1 MDKTMIKIKNVSK
14 AYPIR
19 KDQNLTAVNQV
30 SLDILAGEC
39 LALVGESGCGKSTL
53 GKLISGIERVT
64 QGEIYF
70 ADQLI
75 SELKKKELRALRRQ
89 VQMVF
94 QDPYQV
100 FSPRMKIGPFLS
112 EPLIHYLKLTKKDA
126 WQRAGHLLE
135 AVELN
140 QEALKKFPHQLSGGQ
155 LQRVVIARAMALE
168 PAFIVYDEVTS
179 ALDVSIQQ
187 QIIAL
192 IKRIHQEKSTTSIFI
207 SHDLA
212 LVQNLCD
219 RIVVMYLGEIVEI
232 IEREGLGRQN
242 HHPYTR
248 ELLNSVFSLHG
259 ERNRSL
265 NMIAG
270 EPPSLIKRPAGCSF
284 ASRCS
289 GAFERCLT
297 EKPKLI
303 KKQKGHFLACHRF
316 EMVGEGVDM
325 MV

>member
-1 MDKTMIKIKNVSK
+1 MVRIKNVSK
-14 AYPIR
+14 SYPIK
-19 KDQNLTAVNQV
+19 KDQKLTAVNGV
-30 SLDILAGEC
+30 SLDIYAGEC

-53 GKLISGIERVT
+53 GKLITGIERVT

-70 ADQLI
+70 ADQPI
-75 SELKKKELRALRRQ
+75 SGLNKKELRALRRQ

-100 FSPRMKIGPFLS
+100 FSPRMKIGAFLS
-112 EPLIHYLKLTKKDA
+112 EPLIYYLKLDKKA
-126 WQRAGHLLE
+126 ARQRAGHLLE

-140 QEALKKFPHQLSGGQ
+140 QEALGKFPHQLSGGQ

-187 QIIAL
+187 QIITL
-192 IKRIHQEKSTTSIFI
+192 LRRIHEQKRTSSIFI

-219 RIVVMYLGEIVEI
+219 RIIVMYLGEIVEI
-232 IEREGLGRQN
+232 FESAQLGRLN

-259 ERNRSL
+259 GQNKRL
-265 NMIAG
+265 DVLAG
-270 EPPSLIKRPAGCSF
+270 EPPSLIDRPAGCPF
-284 ASRCS
+284 ARRCF
-289 GAFERCLT
+289 GALAHCLT
-297 EKPKLI
+297 EKPRLI
-303 KKQKGHFLACHRF
+303 KNQDGHSMACHRL
-316 EMVGEGVDM
+316 EKGGGGANTVMLT
-325 MV
+325 